1 MLHARA
7 NGSLL
12 NFIPLLRQTGTITL
26 PSSGTARGCQGS
38 IGSLGFFHL
47 LLSLVVTAR
56 STPPSTL
63 AMSPRWRGP
72 SSWSP
77 ISPCSVVPLL
87 GCVRPWVFSPIHL
100 LRCKVSPRGTLSYI
114 PPAPEGVACSPL
126 HLRWMHLWQLSTD
139 KQKDTK
145 TPTNHHLN
153 RYISRA
159 NRVGIPAG
167 SLPSYGSTPSGL
179 CDSRCKPRFWVSW
192 VSCRGLCSWVR

>member
-100 LRCKVSPRGTLSYI
+100 LRCKACKVSPRGTLSYT
-114 PPAPEGVACSPL
+114 PPALE
-126 HLRWMHLWQLSTD
+126 
-139 KQKDTK
+139 
-145 TPTNHHLN
+145 
-153 RYISRA
+153 
-159 NRVGIPAG
+159 GIPSWDSLRYTSCTG
-167 SLPSYGSTPSGL
+167 RYRLPSSASPMDASL
-179 CDSRCKPRFWVSW
+179 AAVNR
-192 VSCRGLCSWVR
+192 